1 MSIEERMEFLLRSIE
16 SHDRQIGELVD
27 GLSQLR
33 ARVDTLT
40 GNIETLVKVS
50 NRDGVDILKLAQ
62 IAENALCHPRGRLQE
77 GGSDG

>member
-50 NRDGVDILKLAQ
+50 NRDAVDILKLAQ
-62 IAENALCHPRGRLQE
+62 IAENHDKRIEDLEGRG
-77 GGSDG
+77 